1 MIFVSTGGRRDK
13 SAFETALEFYEQGIV
28 GAELSG
34 GAFSSTCERD
44 LLSLPKDLIIQPHNY
59 FPPPEIPFVLN
70 LAAMDNTVAK
80 KSIEHIKKA
89 IRLTTLL
96 DRTTYSFHAGFRIN
110 PQASELGKKL
120 GRYELLDRKIAF
132 EIFGERVASLAE
144 DARREGVSLLVENNV
159 INKQNLATYGEDP
172 LLLTNPNEILDFMV
186 SMPSN
191 VGLLLDVAHL
201 KVSANSLGFN
211 LLQGHEKIKSL
222 IKAYHL
228 SDNDGTADS
237 NDPVHPESWFWE
249 SLVPGLD
256 FYTLEIY
263 KTTIPMLVQQV
274 NETSL
279 RIANISAR
287 NNNAS

>member
-13 SAFETALEFYEQGIV
+13 SASETALEFYEQGIV
-28 GAELSG
+28 GVELSG
-34 GAFSSTCERD
+34 GAFSATYKED
-44 LLSLPKDLIIQPHNY
+44 LLSLPSGLVMQPHNY

-70 LAAMDNTVAK
+70 LAAIDITVAK
-80 KSIEHIKKA
+80 KSIAHIKNA

-96 DRTTYSFHAGFRIN
+96 GRSTYSFHAGFRIN
-110 PQASELGKKL
+110 PQASELGEKL
-120 GRYELLDRKIAF
+120 RQYELLDRKIAF
-132 EIFGERVASLAE
+132 EIFGERVTSLAE
-144 DARREGVSLLVENNV
+144 DARREGVTLLVENNV
-159 INKQNLATYGEDP
+159 INKHNLSTFGEDP

-186 SMPSN
+186 GMPSN

-201 KVSANSLGFN
+201 KVSANSLGFD
-211 LLQGHEKIKSL
+211 LLLAHEKIKKL

-249 SLVPGLD
+249 LLVPDLD

-263 KTTIPMLVQQV
+263 RATIPTLIQQV
-274 NETSL
+274 NQVSL
-279 RIANISAR
+279 RITNKFTG
-287 NNNAS
+287 